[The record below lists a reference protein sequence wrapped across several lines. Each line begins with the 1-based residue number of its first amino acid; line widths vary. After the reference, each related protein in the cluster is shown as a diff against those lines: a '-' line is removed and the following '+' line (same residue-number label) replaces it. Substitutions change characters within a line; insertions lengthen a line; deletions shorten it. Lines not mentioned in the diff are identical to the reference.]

1 MTSNKVTA
9 LADAVAQIDD
19 GATVALSGNTFHRS
33 PSAAVHELVRQGK
46 KGLRVVKTAG
56 AYDVDLLAG
65 AGSIDRA
72 AVGYVGFEALFGLA
86 PNYRRA
92 VEQGRLHVE
101 EHACYTVI
109 TGFRAAIQGVP
120 FLPVAGM
127 FGSDL
132 IAAREW
138 KTVFDPY
145 TGEELVAI
153 PRLAPDWAVIHVHRA
168 DAEGNA
174 HIEGSVYEDLLMA
187 NAAEQV
193 LVTAEEVVPPE
204 VLRAEGAQAVIPGFL
219 VDAVVL
225 APRGALPCSCE
236 RLYPLDDAFLSAYV
250 EASKDEAAYREFL
263 RAYVMQPEAL
273 AGGGGL

>member
-1 MTSNKVTA
+1 MSGKVIA
-9 LADAVAQIDD
+9 LADAVARIDD
-19 GATVALSGNTFHRS
+19 GATIALSGNTFHRS
-33 PSAAVHELVRQGK
+33 PTAAVHELVRQGK

-92 VEQGRLHVE
+92 AEEGRLVVE

-109 TGFRAAIQGVP
+109 TGLRAAIQGVP

-132 IAAREW
+132 IPAREW

-145 TGEELVAI
+145 SGEELVAI
-153 PRLAPDWAVIHVHRA
+153 PRLAPDWAIIHVHRA
-168 DAEGNA
+168 DPEGNA
-174 HIEGSVYEDLLMA
+174 QIRGSVFEDLLMA
-187 NAAEQV
+187 NAAERV
-193 LVTAEEVVPPE
+193 MVTAEEVVPPE
-204 VLRAEGAQAVIPGFL
+204 ALRAEGPQATIPSFL
-219 VDAVVL
+219 VEAVVH
-225 APRGALPCSCE
+225 APRGAWPCSCE
-236 RLYPLDDAFLSAYV
+236 GLYAVDDAYLSAYV

-263 RAYVMQPEAL
+263 QAYVLQPAAL
-273 AGGGGL
+273 AGGESV

>member
-1 MTSNKVTA
+1 MSGKVIA
-9 LADAVAQIDD
+9 LADAVARIDD
-19 GATVALSGNTFHRS
+19 GATIALSGNTFHRS
-33 PSAAVHELVRQGK
+33 PTAAVHELVRQGK
-46 KGLRVVKTAG
+46 RGLRVVKTAG

-92 VEQGRLHVE
+92 AEEGRLVVE

-109 TGFRAAIQGVP
+109 TGLRAAIQGVP

-132 IAAREW
+132 IPAREW

-145 TGEELVAI
+145 SGEELVAI
-153 PRLAPDWAVIHVHRA
+153 PRLAPDWAIIHVHRA
-168 DAEGNA
+168 DPEGNA
-174 HIEGSVYEDLLMA
+174 QIRGSVFEDLLMA
-187 NAAEQV
+187 NAAERV
-193 LVTAEEVVPPE
+193 MVTAEEVVPTE
-204 VLRAEGAQAVIPGFL
+204 ALRAEGAQATVPGFL
-219 VDAVVL
+219 VDAVVH
-225 APRGALPCSCE
+225 APRGAWPCSCE
-236 RLYPLDDAFLSAYV
+236 GLYPVDDAYLSAYV

-263 RAYVMQPEAL
+263 QAYVLQPAAL
-273 AGGGGL
+273 AGGESL

>member
-1 MTSNKVTA
+1 MSGKVIA
-9 LADAVAQIDD
+9 LADAVARIDD
-19 GATVALSGNTFHRS
+19 GATIALGGNTFHRS
-33 PSAAVHELVRQGK
+33 PTAAVHELVRQGK
-46 KGLRVVKTAG
+46 RGLRVVKTTG

-92 VEQGRLHVE
+92 AEEGRLVVE

-109 TGFRAAIQGVP
+109 TGLRAAIQGVP

-132 IAAREW
+132 IPAREW

-145 TGEELVAI
+145 SGEELVAI
-153 PRLAPDWAVIHVHRA
+153 PRLAPDWAIIHVHRA
-168 DAEGNA
+168 DPEGNA
-174 HIEGSVYEDLLMA
+174 QIRGAVFEDLLMA
-187 NAAEQV
+187 NAAERV
-193 LVTAEEVVPPE
+193 MVTAEEVVPPE
-204 VLRAEGAQAVIPGFL
+204 ALRAEGAQATVPGFL
-219 VDAVVL
+219 VEAVVH
-225 APRGALPCSCE
+225 APRGAWPCSCE
-236 RLYPLDDAFLSAYV
+236 GLYAVDDAYLSAYV

-263 RAYVMQPEAL
+263 QAYVLQPAAL
-273 AGGGGL
+273 AGGEPL